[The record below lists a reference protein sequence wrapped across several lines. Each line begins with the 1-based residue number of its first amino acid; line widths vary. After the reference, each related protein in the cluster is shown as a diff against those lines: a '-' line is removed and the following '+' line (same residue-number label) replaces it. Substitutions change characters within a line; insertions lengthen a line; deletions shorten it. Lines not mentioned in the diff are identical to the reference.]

1 MAASRRLV
9 VTLVVCLLGDVFSLP
24 FESRLRRGAVDNEVD
39 SADQILG
46 EASPAKDVADSVS
59 TSNGY
64 RLNFFDVRV
73 ATAAA
78 PGGELSKKNEDLN
91 EAPPPPEVIQDIFGV
106 PSDTPSDPSATLPS
120 ITEIKY
126 EDAKNQYEASP
137 APASDEDDDDDDDD
151 AFEFESME
159 TSPTLGVGSNIFS
172 LLSLANSLF
181 GGSSGGGAAPAP
193 TEAPSILQSIWNLK
207 LDIIRALFSAS
218 TGILGAASASSSG

>member
-46 EASPAKDVADSVS
+46 EASPAKDVADSV
-59 TSNGY
+59 
-64 RLNFFDVRV
+64 
-73 ATAAA
+73 ATATA
-78 PGGELSKKNEDLN
+78 PGAELSNKNEDLN

-106 PSDTPSDPSATLPS
+106 PSEDTPSDPSATLPS

-137 APASDEDDDDDDDD
+137 APASDEDDDDDDD